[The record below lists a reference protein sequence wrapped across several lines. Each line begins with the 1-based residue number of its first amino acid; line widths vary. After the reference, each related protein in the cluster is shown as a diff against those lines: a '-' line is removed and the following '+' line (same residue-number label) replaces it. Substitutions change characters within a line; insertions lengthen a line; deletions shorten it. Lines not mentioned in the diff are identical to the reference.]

1 MKLTLLAGVCALATA
16 MPAEALNQPLDFYSN
31 TGSWSG
37 SITGPH
43 ISAGDTLALNYRT
56 YDDVG
61 FSIRPGDQVFATVS
75 FKEMGLRV
83 VDYSWAFYNHG
94 SLIVDERA
102 QLDVPVEGSMLTTR
116 IFANFTGVFDV
127 VQMLTKSGTDCTTWF
142 PEIAEALAMLPGGPH
157 VIDGEVCVLRPDGTS
172 DFNLL
177 QARPAPQA
185 LPGRAAGHPD
195 GLRHP
200 GARRPVRHGPAAGGA
215 QGAARAAAA
224 GHAAGGCCSSRT
236 CRRTPTCSR
245 PWSAPGLEIEGVMAK
260 RRDSIYQPGVRST
273 DWVKIKRPGWREGRN
288 WTS

>member
-127 VQMLTKSGTDCTTWF
+127 FTWTVLLDSSESEVSSLF
-142 PEIAEALAMLPGGPH
+142 ALAFSTTATPVSNPPPVSAVPLPGAA
-157 VIDGEVCVLRPDGTS
+157 VLFGS
-172 DFNLL
+172 ALL
-177 QARPAPQA
+177 
-185 LPGRAAGHPD
+185 GFF
-195 GLRHP
+195 LR
-200 GARRPVRHGPAAGGA
+200 RSRGGA
-215 QGAARAAAA
+215 VAA
-224 GHAAGGCCSSRT
+224 
-236 CRRTPTCSR
+236 
-245 PWSAPGLEIEGVMAK
+245 
-260 RRDSIYQPGVRST
+260 
-273 DWVKIKRPGWREGRN
+273 
-288 WTS
+288 